1 MRYIDVPRS
10 SCPASPWPLQQFRRT
25 QSQRS
30 QRIAGREPATT
41 QVQRRRACRAT
52 RRRCSQHHCA
62 LSSHFLAHL
71 CEMNGAAVHA
81 HFELQSQRSH
91 RSTRMSLGWTV
102 GRRLARTNHE
112 QFPCRPIVL
121 HFQRT
126 KKIEDKIDT
135 PMHAHVHLPSV
146 TRTDTLACNQSLP
159 HNATRV
165 HPPHVFAYVYMH
177 IYIYIYIPKTQAETS
192 HTHTHSLTLPRR
204 RHARTGCSLSF
215 FFCSLEDAAC
225 VESTRVIFIISFGIV
240 HDHAAFTAIVAHF
253 FRAGKS
259 DDDDNDDATTLSDNT
274 PATIINISPSESEH
288 FVAGF

>member
-146 TRTDTLACNQSLP
+146 TRTDTLARNQSLP

-177 IYIYIYIPKTQAETS
+177 IYIYIYPRHKQRRL
-192 HTHTHSLTLPRR
+192 THTLTLSLCPGGGT
-204 RHARTGCSLSF
+204 HVPGVVSLS
-215 FFCSLEDAAC
+215 S
-225 VESTRVIFIISFGIV
+225 SV
-240 HDHAAFTAIVAHF
+240 HSKTPHASKALV
-253 FRAGKS
+253 S
-259 DDDDNDDATTLSDNT
+259 YSS
-274 PATIINISPSESEH
+274 SPLASSMTMPH
-288 FVAGF
+288 SPP